1 MQKAAVLAG
10 ISRQASCDVHVH
22 LGKAV
27 CLQASLKNLEV
38 IGASLQLGTQLMH
51 KIGHVIFVDLLPQG
65 LPVDCMVHFNTH
77 DGPDPVEGQH
87 KVALTKGA

>member
-10 ISRQASCDVHVH
+10 ISRQAACDVHVH

-38 IGASLQLGTQLMH
+38 IGASLQLGIQLMH
-51 KIGHVIFVDLLPQG
+51 KIEHVIVVDLLPQG

-77 DGPDPVEGQH
+77 DGPDLLR
-87 KVALTKGA
+87 ANTKLL